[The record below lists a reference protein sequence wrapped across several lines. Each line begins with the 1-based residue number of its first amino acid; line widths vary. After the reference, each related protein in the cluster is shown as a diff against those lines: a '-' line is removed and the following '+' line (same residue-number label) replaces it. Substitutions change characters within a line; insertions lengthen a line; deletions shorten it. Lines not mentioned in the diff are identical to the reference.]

1 MSKYIASLIFMVL
14 ASSVSTEI
22 NMISGIKSNFTAQK
36 QLQFGQ
42 QDSWEVLIAQIDETA
57 QIERDDENITPGQ
70 ERTDQQR

>member
-1 MSKYIASLIFMVL
+1 
-14 ASSVSTEI
+14 
-22 NMISGIKSNFTAQK
+22 MISGIKSNFTAQK